1 MDRVRVV
8 CVSDTHLAHEKGRLS
23 VPEGDLLIHAG
34 DGTYRGTPREIV
46 LFNRWLAGLPHR
58 RKVLVAGNH
67 DLLFQKDPKAARE
80 LLSPSITYLEDAEAA
95 IDGLR
100 IYGSPWQ
107 PEYMDW
113 AFNLPRGPALAATWA
128 RIPKGVDILVTH
140 GPPRD
145 ILDRTG
151 DGRNEGCDD
160 LLDAVYRVAPKLHVF
175 GHIHEAYGTLT
186 KHGTTFVNASLCDYG
201 YRPAN
206 APVVLDL

>member
-1 MDRVRVV
+1 MRIV
-8 CVSDTHLAHEKGRLS
+8 CVSDTHLAHEKR
-23 VPEGDLLIHAG
+23 PIPIPDGDLLIHAG
-34 DGTYRGTPREIV
+34 DGTLKGTAEELVR
-46 LFNRWLAGLPHR
+46 FDRWLAALPHR

-67 DLLFQKDPKAARE
+67 DWLFQKDPAAARA
-80 LLSPSITYLEDAEAA
+80 LLSPSITYLEDSEVT

-107 PEYMDW
+107 PEFCEW
-113 AFNLPRGPALAATWA
+113 AFNLPRGPELAARWS
-128 RIPKGVDILVTH
+128 RIPKGVDLLVTH

-145 ILDRTG
+145 ILDRCD

-160 LLDAVYRVAPKLHVF
+160 LLEAVYRVAPKIHVF

-186 KHGTTFVNASLCDYG
+186 KHGTTFVNASVCDST

-206 APVVLDL
+206 APVVLTF